1 MRGIDFSSWQGGLS
15 TLAGLVLITLLGVGI
30 RLLVMQTL
38 QQRRERENRQI
49 NERLRTLM
57 AAYKTLGGSFTGELG
72 VDPTHLRDLR
82 QRAHEEGIA
91 EPGSDRA
98 RRIRD
103 GVEAALSDILLLGTD
118 EQVRLAAR
126 AASELAQGRAVH
138 THELVISLRDFVREA
153 LDLVPVPADLEIPRQ
168 GPTRPAGSG
177 GGSGKGRN
185 ESEAKGG
192 RIGGSG
198 GGGGG
203 MGAGMGGLGV
213 GAGAALG
220 AGHAA
225 GEDEAGGRW
234 GRPPGAALEFEDR
247 FESAVDHPCTVER
260 HGILRRVQPRV
271 FHHFLHACIA
281 GGLVRPLDPGKHH
294 RFLRRGFHRA
304 EEVGGFAMRH
314 VIAPAF
320 HHPQCSIFQ
329 EHHIGA
335 AGVGEEFLLVGGG
348 HRQYE
353 TIDVAHRLPPEWTV
367 PGARP
372 SLSRRFTVRQI
383 DIGCRL
389 FESKRVRVPR
399 AYA

>member
-1 MRGIDFSSWQGGLS
+1 MRGIDFSSWQGVLS

-103 GVEAALSDILLLGTD
+103 AVEAALSDILLLGTD

-153 LDLVPVPADLEIPRQ
+153 LDLAPVPADLEIPRQ
-168 GPTRPAGSG
+168 GPTRPAGSA

-185 ESEAKGG
+185 EGDAKGG
-192 RIGGSG
+192 RTG

-203 MGAGMGGLGV
+203 LGGLG
-213 GAGAALG
+213 A
-220 AGHAA
+220 
-225 GEDEAGGRW
+225 EI
-234 GRPPGAALEFEDR
+234 
-247 FESAVDHPCTVER
+247 VD
-260 HGILRRVQPRV
+260 
-271 FHHFLHACIA
+271 
-281 GGLVRPLDPGKHH
+281 DSGK
-294 RFLRRGFHRA
+294 G
-304 EEVGGFAMRH
+304 
-314 VIAPAF
+314 
-320 HHPQCSIFQ
+320 QS
-329 EHHIGA
+329 
-335 AGVGEEFLLVGGG
+335 
-348 HRQYE
+348 
-353 TIDVAHRLPPEWTV
+353 
-367 PGARP
+367 
-372 SLSRRFTVRQI
+372 S
-383 DIGCRL
+383 
-389 FESKRVRVPR
+389 
-399 AYA
+399 

>member
-1 MRGIDFSSWQGGLS
+1 MRGIDFSSWQGVLS

-103 GVEAALSDILLLGTD
+103 AVEAALSDILLLGTD

-153 LDLVPVPADLEIPRQ
+153 LDLAPVPADLEIPRQ
-168 GPTRPAGSG
+168 GPTRPAGSA

-185 ESEAKGG
+185 EGEAKGG
-192 RIGGSG
+192 RTGGGG

-220 AGHAA
+220 VGHAA
-225 GEDEAGGRW
+225 GEDEAG
-234 GRPPGAALEFEDR
+234 
-247 FESAVDHPCTVER
+247 
-260 HGILRRVQPRV
+260 
-271 FHHFLHACIA
+271 
-281 GGLVRPLDPGKHH
+281 
-294 RFLRRGFHRA
+294 
-304 EEVGGFAMRH
+304 
-314 VIAPAF
+314 
-320 HHPQCSIFQ
+320 
-329 EHHIGA
+329 
-335 AGVGEEFLLVGGG
+335 
-348 HRQYE
+348 
-353 TIDVAHRLPPEWTV
+353 
-367 PGARP
+367 AR
-372 SLSRRFTVRQI
+372 
-383 DIGCRL
+383 
-389 FESKRVRVPR
+389 
-399 AYA
+399 

>member
-1 MRGIDFSSWQGGLS
+1 MRGIDFSSWQGVLS

-72 VDPTHLRDLR
+72 VDPAHLRDLR

-103 GVEAALSDILLLGTD
+103 AVEAALSDILLLGTD

-126 AASELAQGRAVH
+126 AASELAQGRPVH

-153 LDLVPVPADLEIPRQ
+153 LDLAPVPADLEIPRQ

-185 ESEAKGG
+185 EGEGKGG
-192 RIGGSG
+192 RAG

-225 GEDEAGGRW
+225 GEDEAG
-234 GRPPGAALEFEDR
+234 
-247 FESAVDHPCTVER
+247 
-260 HGILRRVQPRV
+260 
-271 FHHFLHACIA
+271 
-281 GGLVRPLDPGKHH
+281 
-294 RFLRRGFHRA
+294 
-304 EEVGGFAMRH
+304 
-314 VIAPAF
+314 
-320 HHPQCSIFQ
+320 
-329 EHHIGA
+329 
-335 AGVGEEFLLVGGG
+335 
-348 HRQYE
+348 
-353 TIDVAHRLPPEWTV
+353 
-367 PGARP
+367 AR
-372 SLSRRFTVRQI
+372 
-383 DIGCRL
+383 
-389 FESKRVRVPR
+389 
-399 AYA
+399 